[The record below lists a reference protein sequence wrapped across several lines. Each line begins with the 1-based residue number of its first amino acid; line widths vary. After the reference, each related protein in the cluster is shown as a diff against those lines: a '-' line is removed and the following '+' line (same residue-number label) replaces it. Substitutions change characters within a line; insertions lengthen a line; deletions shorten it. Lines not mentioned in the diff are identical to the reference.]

1 LPKPRTAIVHDW
13 LLTAGG
19 AERVL
24 GRLCFLLPHADV
36 FCLLGQ
42 RSMLP
47 EPVRANRFAQ
57 SWLRWLPR
65 ASQHYRLLAP
75 VMPWAI
81 ESINLKGYDL
91 VVSSSWAF
99 SHGVVTDPSAV
110 HLAYIHSPMRWAWDM
125 QNEYLARW
133 SVANPLKKLARV
145 PLAWLR
151 RWDQKAAQRPS
162 MLWAN
167 SQFIEGRIAQCWQR
181 EATVLY
187 PPVSIRATSAQAP
200 HHTHGAYVAV
210 SRLVP
215 YKRVDLIVAAFNLMP
230 DRRLVIAGDGPEMP
244 QLRKMAGPNI
254 RFTGWVSDQQALD
267 LMVGSQ
273 GFIQASKEDF
283 GIAVVEAQ
291 ACGIPVLA
299 YAEGGARE
307 TVSTAPERKT
317 GMLFDGLTPE
327 ALAHAVERF
336 EQQSF
341 RAEDCQQWARQFSVE
356 NFDKG
361 FREGLGRFG
370 LPLAEFSSARESAAS
385 APTLAQAV
393 RSHG

>member
-1 LPKPRTAIVHDW
+1 MV
-13 LLTAGG
+13 
-19 AERVL
+19 
-24 GRLCFLLPHADV
+24 
-36 FCLLGQ
+36 
-42 RSMLP
+42 P

-57 SWLRWLPR
+57 SWLQWLPR

-99 SHGVVTDPSAV
+99 SHGVITDPSAV

-125 QNEYLARW
+125 QDEYLARW
-133 SVANPLKKLARV
+133 SVANPLKRLARV

-151 RWDQKAAQRPS
+151 HWDQKAAQRPS

-181 EATVLY
+181 EAIVLY
-187 PPVSIRATSAQAP
+187 PPVSIRATSTQAP
-200 HHTHGAYVAV
+200 HQAHGAYVAV

-215 YKRVDLIVAAFNLMP
+215 YKRVDLIVAAFNRMP
-230 DRRLVIAGDGPEMP
+230 DRRLVIAGDGPEMTR
-244 QLRKMAGPNI
+244 LRKMAGPNI

-267 LMVGSQ
+267 LMSGSR

-327 ALAHAVERF
+327 ALAQAVELF

-341 RAEDCQQWARQFSVE
+341 RAEDCRQWAQRFSVE
-356 NFDKG
+356 NFDRG
-361 FREGLGRFG
+361 FREGLGQFG
-370 LPLAEFSSARESAAS
+370 MPLAEFTSARESPVA
-385 APTLAQAV
+385 APTLAKAV
-393 RSHG
+393 QSHG